1 MGKYI
6 SKYVRYP
13 LIILLTIISG
23 IYSFTQALQVL
34 LTETNAEKVLSAWNI
49 LQHTGPL
56 SSWGFQ
62 PLELPVYLLFAKVMG
77 LGTFTSIAVS
87 VFFYLILFCTGL
99 FILKTRDL
107 LNIPNLLIWIA
118 LTGLPD
124 PVWLSSIKNA
134 PFLILGLLLTPHF
147 LSGYINHHRKK
158 AAIFSLLSFALTV
171 ISLPKPFVHPAQ
183 PDVVHETLRALQSV
197 FRADFSQQPL
207 LNYTT
212 GRYFLMTIVLLLMV
226 WCLILTAKQFFERQH
241 NQTNKNLYA
250 LFIFLTLLWCS
261 LPFSGNREQKTALC
275 SWLPFGTAILLILI
289 KEDPAYCEL
298 RFSRGR
304 LSLPAAVSIFSI
316 LTILFSVGHIVRS
329 RPASPA
335 DRVIIYLNEQE
346 QFQGYCGKSDLA
358 LLSVAAKGKITF
370 STDQETPGSTF
381 TILRG
386 SSETEKS
393 SNFEEIPP
401 YLILIHQ

>member
-1 MGKYI
+1 MGKHI

-13 LIILLTIISG
+13 LIILLTIIGG

-49 LQHTGPL
+49 LQHTAPL
-56 SSWGFQ
+56 SSWVFQ
-62 PLELPVYLLFAKVMG
+62 PLELPVYLLFVKVLG
-77 LGTFTSIAVS
+77 FGTFTSIAVN
-87 VFFYLILFCTGL
+87 VFFYLILFCSGL
-99 FILKTRDL
+99 FILKTRNL
-107 LNIPNLLIWIA
+107 INVPNLLIWIA

-124 PVWLSSIKNA
+124 PVWLHSIQNA
-134 PFLILGLLLTPHF
+134 PFLVLGLLLTPHF

-158 AAIFSLLSFALTV
+158 AAILTLLSLTLTV
-171 ISLPKPFVHPAQ
+171 FSLPKPFVHPVQSDA
-183 PDVVHETLRALQSV
+183 VHETLRALQSV

-207 LNYTT
+207 LNFTT

-226 WCLILTAKQFFERQH
+226 WSLILTAKQFFEHQH
-241 NQTNKNLYA
+241 KRTDQYLYA
-250 LFIFLTLLWCS
+250 LLVFLTLLWCC
-261 LPFSGNREQKTALC
+261 LPFSGDRGQKITLC

-289 KEDPAYCEL
+289 KEDPACREL
-298 RFSRGR
+298 RFVRGK
-304 LSLPAAVSIFSI
+304 LSFPALVSIFSI
-316 LTILFSVGHIVRS
+316 LTILFSVGPIVRS
-329 RPASPA
+329 RPVSPA
-335 DRVIIYLNEQE
+335 DRVIIYLNEKNQE
-346 QFQGYCGKSDLA
+346 QGSCGQSDLA

-370 STDQETPGSTF
+370 STDQEAPGNTF

-386 SSETEKS
+386 STKTDNA